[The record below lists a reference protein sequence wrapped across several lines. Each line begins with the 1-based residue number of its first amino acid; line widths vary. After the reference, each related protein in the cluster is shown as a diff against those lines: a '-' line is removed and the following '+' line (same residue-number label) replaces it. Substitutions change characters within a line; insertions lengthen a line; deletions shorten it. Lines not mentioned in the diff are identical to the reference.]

1 MKMENNLNN
10 RWTINKNFKLTDE
23 QIRFIDDKVLY
34 KDQKLKDVVKELVKQ
49 SNNNFQEKDVA
60 RIMKL
65 YRAIKT
71 QEAKLYSKDRW
82 TQEELKILKNA
93 IEERGQITNVSA
105 LAKKL
110 KPQLKP
116 RTYGAIMAQMH
127 RLIKPSKCVQEKNNE
142 LQTVSKE
149 KNTSQTLTDLFNTS
163 NSMIIPDATI
173 FEIINEEVNEKFDL
187 SSNGH
192 SI

>member
-1 MKMENNLNN
+1 MN
-10 RWTINKNFKLTDE
+10 RNFKLTDE
-23 QIRFIDDKVLY
+23 QIRFIDDKVFY

-49 SNNNFQEKDVA
+49 QNNNFQEKDVA

-71 QEAKLYSKDRW
+71 QEAKLCNKDRW
-82 TQEELKILKNA
+82 TQEELKILKDI
-93 IEERGQITNVSA
+93 IEEKGQITNVSA

-110 KPQLKP
+110 KPRLQH

-127 RLIKPSKCVQEKNNE
+127 RLIKPSNRDQA
-142 LQTVSKE
+142 Q
-149 KNTSQTLTDLFNTS
+149 NTSQTLTDLFNTP

-173 FEIINEEVNEKFDL
+173 FETINEEVSEKFDL
-187 SSNGH
+187 SSNGRL
-192 SI
+192 I